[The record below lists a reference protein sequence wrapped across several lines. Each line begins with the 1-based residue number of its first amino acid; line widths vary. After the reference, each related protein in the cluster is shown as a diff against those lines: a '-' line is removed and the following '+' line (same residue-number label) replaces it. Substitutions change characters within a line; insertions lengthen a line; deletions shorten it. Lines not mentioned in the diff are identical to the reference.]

1 MKLPHPFLI
10 EIVMFRIVLYL
21 LLAVVLISVLRSVI
35 GVVMKMMASFLN
47 TSSGPNP
54 TPPSADAHQLGGEL
68 HRDPVCGTYVAESTP
83 HQRRI
88 SGQMFYYC
96 SESCRERHALAPR

>member
-1 MKLPHPFLI
+1 
-10 EIVMFRIVLYL
+10 MFRLILFL

-35 GVVMKMMASFLN
+35 GIVAKLAASFL
-47 TSSGPNP
+47 SSPQNPN
-54 TPPSADAHQLGGEL
+54 TPPSSADTHELGGDL

-88 SGQMFYYC
+88 SGQVFYYC
-96 SESCRERHALAPR
+96 SESCKEKHALAPR